1 MSESFCNYI
10 VVKELTKNFLL
21 NIYKLVLILYDNFIL

>member
-10 VVKELTKNFLL
+10 VVKELIKNFLL